1 MQTGHAGPLRDE
13 AARHVAIVDHSPE
26 HAQEE
31 EAVSVVAAFK
41 AADLPIDVERRAV
54 QRR

>member
-1 MQTGHAGPLRDE
+1 MQTGHALPLRDE
-13 AARHVAIVDHSPE
+13 PQRHVAIVDHSPE

-31 EAVSVVAAFK
+31 EAVPVVAAFEPG
-41 AADLPIDVERRAV
+41 DLAIDVERRAV